1 MMLKNDDAAA
11 VLLAQVRD
19 LFRDIDGRDPA
30 PVQRL
35 LGVVQSA
42 FPAMAKRPPSA
53 ADSETCRQAMITAVY
68 AEDHREADVWRAR
81 CLSRAAAVGWV
92 PAIGMLIM
100 GEAFHCLARDNDDY
114 PRGKTFDVMLPSSAT
129 EQIMDEIEALLS
141 VPGPSFDL
149 GSGTPTYELLER
161 VLHEKRGFLLL
172 LSRAYQQSRESYLR
186 ALDAT
191 AGQVRGEIKVRLGL
205 ALVDYLEAVDADTDA
220 SAPTNATLEFGKRA
234 ALTENRDLATIA
246 NSNAALMSLGA
257 TNLESYE
264 IL

>member
-1 MMLKNDDAAA
+1 MMKNDDAAVA
-11 VLLAQVRD
+11 LLAQVRD
-19 LFRDIDGRDPA
+19 LFRDIDGGDPA

-35 LGVVQSA
+35 LGVVQGA

-53 ADSETCRQAMITAVY
+53 ADSETCRQAMLAAVY
-68 AEDHREADVWRAR
+68 AKDHREADVWRAR

-92 PAIGMLIM
+92 PAIGSLVM
-100 GEAFHCLARDNDDY
+100 GEAFRCLARDNDDY
-114 PRGKTFDVMLPSSAT
+114 PKGKTFDVMLPSSAA
-129 EQIMDEIEALLS
+129 EKIADEIDVLLS

-149 GSGTPTYELLER
+149 GSSAPSKELLER
-161 VLHEKRGFLLL
+161 FLHEKRGFLLL

-205 ALVDYLEAVDADTDA
+205 ALVDYLEAVDANTDT
-220 SAPTNATLEFGKRA
+220 SAPTTATLEFGERA
-234 ALTENRDLATIA
+234 ALTENRDLASIA
-246 NSNAALMSLGA
+246 NRNAALMSLGA
-257 TNLESYE
+257 ANLEPYE